1 MSNIQ
6 VFPSCVALLG
16 DLVDSRHSDR
26 PAAHAALVDAI
37 EQANAKVPQLDALRV
52 TVGDELQGVYATM
65 GDAFAASFEL
75 RNILSGTTD
84 IRFGLGGGEVR
95 VVDADRGIQD
105 GSAWIL
111 AREAVESAEA
121 ADSDAP
127 GIRTAIRDSRDE
139 ANPLTEPTSQL
150 IDAEL
155 HRLGDG
161 PRASLTALWDGLDNQ
176 SSAEALGISP
186 SANSQR
192 VRTNALRPLVAA
204 MRGLAALP

>member
-1 MSNIQ
+1 MPKIQ
-6 VFPSCVALLG
+6 AFPSCVALLG

-84 IRFGLGGGEVR
+84 IRFGFGGGEVR

-121 ADSDAP
+121 ADSDTP

>member
-192 VRTNALRPLVAA
+192 VRTNALRPLIAA
-204 MRGLAALP
+204 MRGLAALH

>member
-1 MSNIQ
+1 M
-6 VFPSCVALLG
+6 ALLG

-192 VRTNALRPLVAA
+192 VRTNALRPLIAA
-204 MRGLAALP
+204 MRGLAALH

>member
-1 MSNIQ
+1 MPKIQ
-6 VFPSCVALLG
+6 AFPSCVALLG

-84 IRFGLGGGEVR
+84 IRFGFGGGEVR

-105 GSAWIL
+105 GSGWIL
-111 AREAVESAEA
+111 AREAINTAEESA
-121 ADSDAP
+121 DDTP
-127 GIRTAIRDSRDE
+127 GIRSAVRDERPE
-139 ANPLTEPTSQL
+139 ANPLTEPMSQL
-150 IDAEL
+150 VDAEL
-155 HRLGDG
+155 HRLGEG
-161 PRASLTALWDGLDNQ
+161 PRASLTAMWDGLDNK
-176 SSAEALGISP
+176 SSAKLLGISA

-192 VRTNALRPLVAA
+192 VRTNAIRALVEA
-204 MRGLAALP
+204 MHALTRLA